1 MTRKET
7 CPERQLFDEETKI
20 CRDHKTVHCGD
31 RSMADKNKDQC
42 KSKPNGVYPNLE
54 NGCSDFY
61 QCTNGIKVK
70 SGDCPQG
77 LRFNQYS
84 LRCDFPNNVPMPC
97 GNNKLAVSSANNMIN
112 SKIIYCFFLVINTL
126 ISFVFI

>member
-1 MTRKET
+1 VSRKET
-7 CPERQLFDEETKI
+7 CPERQLFDEELKM
-20 CRDHKTVHCGD
+20 CRDHKTVHCGE

-61 QCTNGIKVK
+61 QCSNGMKIK

-77 LRFNQYS
+77 LRFNS
-84 LRCDFPNNVPMPC
+84 FTLRCDFPNNVPAPC
-97 GNNKLAVSSANNMIN
+97 GNNKLVLSSGSEPS
-112 SKIIYCFFLVINTL
+112 SKKISLMFLVLNAL
-126 ISFVFI
+126 ISLIFLS